1 MKRPYISHLW
11 RLLLALTL
19 IGLPLLPTSAAAS
32 PTDTPIPLVSDNLN
46 EWTLGGGQL
55 YWAYRC
61 YGGEFRGD
69 AYLKRRPVYGG
80 LQRTLSTTDDSFCLT
95 FLSMAADDTGLYY
108 YDQDEGRFEFRP
120 SGSPGDPPTVVLATS
135 RGAGVDDIVIDGD
148 YLYWINAYASGREW
162 RGDILRTRKDGS
174 GTLETVV
181 SNLLNPGDVLVVN
194 GLVYFLDAN
203 GLSSINCGSFPC
215 TDRQLL
221 ASSSG
226 GRYLHFARGSL
237 RGSYSIYWVEQ
248 SSPQKIWRR
257 SCVLILF
264 PSPGTSC
271 SNQTLYTAPNAS
283 WFIFQPVV
291 QGDNLFFVER
301 FFQIGETPDGRIKR
315 MPASGGTA
323 EEIVANVAD
332 VDHRLFADDTYLY
345 FARTGSGTAGIY
357 RLPLNAAAI
366 TRDLAADALEVT
378 QAIQNLANQAPLVAD
393 RSTYVRAY
401 ARQLNGPMA
410 RNVDARL
417 YGTRGA
423 SPLPG
428 SPLAPLNGARP
439 LNTVTGYNRANLDDG
454 WLFLLPPSWRSA
466 GTITLRLV
474 VDPQQ
479 IYSDSNPGNN
489 EFSHTVTFTGKAPAC
504 TVYVPVRTHSPY
516 ASTSDPNFWP
526 MVNLA
531 ERLWPTRGYW
541 SYYQTEDIAET
552 QVCWWGPF
560 PYPCFGPYEL
570 PDDTWKVL
578 TSLKIRDF
586 FTDDP
591 DACDNAGAKTHYV
604 GMVHP
609 STNTNKD
616 GGTVLGAA
624 YRNDNVAWVKFPPHT
639 PTSSSSPYWPDAGV
653 TLAHELGHNQGRR
666 HVNCGGPENTDPGYP
681 YPTNQIANTGADSYY
696 GFDPKTRIPIE
707 PDDAADYMSYC
718 DPPWTS
724 DYTWRAIF
732 NTVSTAAASLPQA
745 DLSAAA
751 AAVFVTGGV
760 DPIAATG
767 TLNYAWV
774 YPTTAMSAGMLEKWQ
789 QATAGLQAAD
799 RQTEDIHLRLLGPD
813 GAMLADQP
821 VTLLESDDHDT
832 ETQAFVLTFP
842 APEATVA
849 RVELVMDGT
858 VLDSREPGTAF
869 PTVSVQQPAGG
880 EVISDT
886 LTLQWQAAD
895 PDPGDALLFNV
906 QYSPDDGATWFSLL
920 TDLAGSPE
928 SDTVTLTLSELT
940 IPASLPNQARI
951 RVAASDGYHTT
962 LAQSAGFT
970 VTNRRPQAFIAAPT
984 EGDSFQP
991 GQPIILQ
998 GAATDVEDGG
1008 LQDGALSWT
1017 LNGQPVGTGQE
1028 VVVDGLA
1035 PGSYQAVLT
1044 ATDSDGATGTA
1055 QANFQIRPLG
1065 IPLGSAPTLDGFCDD
1080 PAYAAGIQLPL
1091 APYDDGT
1098 QAQVTLLR
1106 SSDHLWACFSNMARG
1121 SGSPI
1126 AFAGVRVDVNNS
1138 RDSLAQA
1145 DDYGFFVGED
1155 GGHYTY
1161 SGDGA
1166 GGFHSPGPGGL
1177 AAHVS
1182 ATSAAW
1188 HAELRIDAGV
1198 LGGWNHLVSLN
1209 LGHYWVQFQGDDYE
1223 WPYDTGYNQPSTW
1236 ALAALGTL
1244 PVLTRLEPDAAE
1256 AGSGQ
1261 LSLVVQGQHFQ
1272 DGAVVRWGGMDLSTQ
1287 FGSSTVVTAT
1297 VPAAQLAAPGTVDVT
1312 VRNPDGADLVSNA
1325 LTFVVGSPTPTITGL
1340 SPSTARAGGSDLTLT
1355 VDGQHFLNGAT
1366 VLWNGTPLP
1375 TTYLGGTQ
1383 LRATVASAL
1392 TALGG
1397 EVGIT
1402 VRNPGPDGP
1411 TSSPVSLA
1419 LLSDQIFLPLIA
1431 R

>member
-1 MKRPYISHLW
+1 MRQTYISHLW
-11 RLLLALTL
+11 RLLLVLTL
-19 IGLPLLPTSAAAS
+19 TGLPLLPAPLRAS
-32 PTDTPIPLVSDNLN
+32 PTDAPERLVSDTLN

-69 AYLKRRPVYGG
+69 AYLKRQPVYGG
-80 LQRTLSTTDDSFCLT
+80 LQRLLSTADSAHCVT

-108 YDQDEGRFEFRP
+108 YDADEGRFEFRP
-120 SGSPGDPPTVVLATS
+120 SGSPEDPPTEVLATN
-135 RGAGVDDIVIDGD
+135 RGPGIDDIAIDGD
-148 YLYWINAYASGREW
+148 YLYWIDTYLSGSEV

-174 GTLETVV
+174 GELQTVV
-181 SNLLNPGDVLVVN
+181 SNLVNPGDVLARD
-194 GLVYFLDAN
+194 GLVYFLDAS
-203 GLSSINCGSFPC
+203 GLSSINCASFPC
-215 TDRQLL
+215 TDRRLL
-221 ASSSG
+221 ASSNG
-226 GRYLHFARGSL
+226 GRDLHFEWGVFLA
-237 RGSYSIYWVEQ
+237 GSYVIYWVEQ
-248 SSPQKIWRR
+248 SSPQKIRR
-257 SCVLILF
+257 RWCRFIGGDF
-264 PSPGTSC
+264 IC
-271 SNQTLYTAPNAS
+271 SNTILYTAPSAS
-283 WFIFQPVV
+283 WSIGQPVV

-301 FFQIGETPDGRIKR
+301 FSGGTPDGRIQR

-323 EEIVANVAD
+323 QEIVINVAD
-332 VDHRLFADDTYLY
+332 VDYRLFVDNTYLY
-345 FARTGSGTAGIY
+345 FARTWSDTSGIY
-357 RLPLNAAAI
+357 RLPLDAAAI

-378 QAIQNLANQAPLVAD
+378 QAIQNLANGAPLVAN
-393 RSTYVRAY
+393 RGTYVRAY
-401 ARQLNGPMA
+401 ARQLTGPGA
-410 RNVDARL
+410 RNVEARL
-417 YGTRGA
+417 YGTRGG

-439 LNTVTGYNRANLDDG
+439 LNTGAGYNRANLDDG
-454 WLFLLPPSWRSA
+454 WLFLLPSTWRSA

-479 IYSDSNPGNN
+479 IYSDSNRANN
-489 EFSHTVTFTGKAPAC
+489 ELSRTVTFTGKAPVC
-504 TVYVPVRTHSPY
+504 TVYVPVRTHSPP
-516 ASTSDPNFWP
+516 ASTDNPNFWP
-526 MVNLA
+526 MVHLA
-531 ERLWPTRGYW
+531 KRLWPTPGYW
-541 SYYQTEDIAET
+541 SYHQTEDIAET
-552 QVCWWGPF
+552 EVCWWGPF
-560 PYPCFGPYEL
+560 PHPCFGPYEL
-570 PDDTWKVL
+570 PDDSWKVL
-578 TSLKIRDF
+578 NSLNVRDF

-591 DACDNAGAKTHYV
+591 DACEDARAKTHYV

-609 STNTNKD
+609 STSTS
-616 GGTVLGAA
+616 GVLGAA
-624 YRNDNVAWVKFPPHT
+624 YLNSDVAWVKFPPHT
-639 PTSSSSPYWPDAGV
+639 PTSSSRFDWPGAGV

-666 HVNCGGPENTDPGYP
+666 HVDCGEPENTDPHYP
-681 YPTNQIANTGADSYY
+681 YSTDQIANTGADSYY
-696 GFDPKTRIPIE
+696 GFDPKTRTPIE

-718 DPPWTS
+718 RPRWTS

-732 NTVSTAAASLPQA
+732 NTVRTVPASLSQA

-760 DPIAATG
+760 DPTAATG

-774 YPTTAMSAGMLEKWQ
+774 YPTTAMSAAMLEKWQ

-799 RQTEDIHLRLLGPD
+799 RGAEDIRLRLLGPD
-813 GAMLADQP
+813 GAVLADQL
-821 VTLLESDDHDT
+821 VTLLESEDHAT
-832 ETQAFVLTFP
+832 ATKAFVLTFP

-880 EVISDT
+880 GVISDT
-886 LTLQWQAAD
+886 LTLRWQAVD

-906 QYSPDDGATWFSLL
+906 QYSPDDGATWSSLL
-920 TDLAGSPE
+920 TDSPGSPE
-928 SDTVTLTLSELT
+928 SDTVSLTLSELT

-991 GQPIILQ
+991 GRPILLQ

-1008 LQDGALSWT
+1008 LPDSALSWT
-1017 LNGQPVGTGQE
+1017 LNGQSQGTGQE
-1028 VVVDGLA
+1028 VVVDGLG
-1035 PGSYQAVLT
+1035 PGNYQAVLR
-1044 ATDSDGATGTA
+1044 ATDNDGATGTA
-1055 QANFQIRPLG
+1055 QVNFQIQPLG

-1080 PAYAAGIQLPL
+1080 SAYAGGVQLRL
-1091 APYDDGT
+1091 APYSGGT

-1106 SSDHLWACFSNMARG
+1106 SSDYLWACFSNMARG

-1138 RDSLAQA
+1138 RDNLAQA

-1161 SGDGA
+1161 RGDGA
-1166 GGFHSPGPGGL
+1166 GGFNSPGPGGL

-1182 ATSAAW
+1182 ADSATW

-1209 LGHYWVQFQGDDYE
+1209 LGHYWVRFQGDDYE
-1223 WPYDTGYNQPSTW
+1223 WPYDTSYNRPNTW
-1236 ALAALGTL
+1236 ALTALGTL
-1244 PVLTRLEPDAAE
+1244 PVLTRLEPEVAE
-1256 AGSGQ
+1256 AGSGP
-1261 LSLVVQGQHFQ
+1261 LSLVVRGQHFQ
-1272 DGAVVRWGGMDLSTQ
+1272 EGAVVRWGETDLSTQ
-1287 FGSSTVVTAT
+1287 FGSSNVVTAT
-1297 VPAAQLAAPGTVDVT
+1297 VSATLLASPGTVEVT
-1312 VRNPDGADLVSNA
+1312 VHNPGGADLVSNA
-1325 LTFVVGSPTPTITGL
+1325 LPFVVISPTPMITGL

-1355 VDGQHFLNGAT
+1355 VDGQQFLEGAT
-1366 VLWNGTPLP
+1366 VLWDGTPLP
-1375 TTYLGGTQ
+1375 TTYVSGTQ
-1383 LRATVASAL
+1383 LSATVASAL
-1392 TALGG
+1392 MALGG

-1411 TSSPVSLA
+1411 TSVPVQLV
-1419 LLSDQIFLPLIA
+1419 LLSDRLFLPLIA